1 MKRREFIT
9 LLGSAA
15 AAWPLAAHAQQGEQ
29 MRLIGVL
36 IPAPA
41 DDAVYQTSCAR
52 PLAGSHSEGGLHER
66 GFPS

>member
-9 LLGSAA
+9 LLSGA
-15 AAWPLAAHAQQGEQ
+15 AAWPLAAREQQGER

-41 DDAVYQTSCAR
+41 DDAVYQTGCAR
-52 PLAGSHSEGGLHER
+52 PLAGSHSEGGLHEH